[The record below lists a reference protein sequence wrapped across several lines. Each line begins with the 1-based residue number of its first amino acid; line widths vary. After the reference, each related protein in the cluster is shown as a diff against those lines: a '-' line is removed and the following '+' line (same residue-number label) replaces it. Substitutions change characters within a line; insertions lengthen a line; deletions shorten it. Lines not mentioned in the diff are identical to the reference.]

1 MILGTLVHPAAD
13 VPLDFATPTPI
24 ADAIAGKADTDET
37 ISGTPQR
44 GRPAG
49 SFTDASGSI
58 ALSRSMGLRA
68 AGEWIVRGHVAKVQ
82 ATTQF
87 VVTEFAPAFDNLN
100 AEPVPTPIPLPSG
113 MTPVPRH
120 TLRPMNA
127 HPQRATVRARG
138 RVERTMGLRIAI
150 VGAGGLGSYFG
161 ARPRT
166 AATALPSSRAA
177 RNSRRCAA
185 TAFTSRASWETS
197 SRAGRSATIRRR
209 SAGSTSRSSR

>member
-44 GRPAG
+44 GATG
-49 SFTDASGSI
+49 WELTDASGSI

-127 HPQRATVRARG
+127 HT
-138 RVERTMGLRIAI
+138 
-150 VGAGGLGSYFG
+150 
-161 ARPRT
+161 
-166 AATALPSSRAA
+166 
-177 RNSRRCAA
+177 
-185 TAFTSRASWETS
+185 
-197 SRAGRSATIRRR
+197 
-209 SAGSTSRSSR
+209 